1 MSEKLTVAELM
12 ARNATDGARRADRPR
27 RRRNLED
34 GGVSVSELTGSIPVV
49 SDEDLDQDGAR
60 DDAGEAESA
69 TSSTSPTS
77 PTSAVADSRP
87 HRGGHELADDTD
99 DVEDLD
105 ALDDTVDTGV
115 TDGAAEDV
123 PTSDTAAVV
132 EGEVVDEVVGDGDVV
147 VEDVAVA
154 SDEAGVAEASAATEV
169 PEAAES
175 PVAPEASED
184 VVAADDLSPETTVL
198 PRVEAEDG
206 ITDTDAA
213 DTDAEVPA
221 GATEAVEATEATEME
236 EVGPDDPDTIIEYE
250 DDAISWPALLGQT
263 AIALVIG
270 VVIFFGFTLLWDRL
284 GTALVLV
291 MAGVVTLVCVG
302 VVHALLRHRHALVL
316 VLAFVVGLAITLGPR
331 LIMSI

>member
-49 SDEDLDQDGAR
+49 SDEDLEQDGAR
-60 DDAGEAESA
+60 EDAGEAASA
-69 TSSTSPTS
+69 GPDGDAAGS
-77 PTSAVADSRP
+77 ADSHP
-87 HRGGHELADDTD
+87 HRGGHELVDDDADDTD
-99 DVEDLD
+99 DTTD
-105 ALDDTVDTGV
+105 A
-115 TDGAAEDV
+115 DGAAEDV
-123 PTSDTAAVV
+123 PTSDAAVV
-132 EGEVVDEVVGDGDVV
+132 EGEVVDEVVD
-147 VEDVAVA
+147 EDAVA
-154 SDEAGVAEASAATEV
+154 PSDQAEVAEA
-169 PEAAES
+169 P
-175 PVAPEASED
+175 ED
-184 VVAADDLSPETTVL
+184 VVAADELGTETTVL
-198 PRVEAEDG
+198 PRVEAESVPAGPAGEQQDAEAVDDVREVAADDTDG
-206 ITDTDAA
+206 ADETDAA
-213 DTDAEVPA
+213 PVEAA
-221 GATEAVEATEATEME
+221 EAVA
-236 EVGPDDPDTIIEYE
+236 VDGVDPDDPDTIIEYE

-316 VLAFVVGLAITLGPR
+316 ILAFVVGLVITLGPR